1 MPAHAIFRFYAE
13 LNAFLAP
20 HRRQRAFTARL
31 ARAATVKHMCE
42 ACGVPHTEIAFIF
55 VDGEPATFRRLLHDG
70 ERVAVYPA
78 FSRFDLSP
86 LVPLNAPPP
95 GIPRFIADSHLGGLT
110 RFLRMAGFDCP
121 FRNDYDDREIATLA
135 QQENRIVLTR
145 DTQLLMQRRIQH
157 GAFVHALRTEAQ
169 FTEIVHRFA
178 LTPHLRPFTRCLLCN
193 VPLVE
198 VTKDAVLDQLP
209 PSVRERQ
216 QQFRRCPQC
225 LRIYW
230 PGSHW
235 ERMRAMLA
243 SAAAIDFVAQSDL
256 ARGGRP

>member
-1 MPAHAIFRFYAE
+1 MSACATFRFYAE

-20 HRRQRAFTARL
+20 ARRQRAFTAPL
-31 ARAATVKHMCE
+31 ARAATTKHMCE
-42 ACGVPHTEIAFIF
+42 ACGVPHTEVAFIF

-95 GIPRFIADSHLGGLT
+95 GIPRFVADSHLGGLT
-110 RFLRMAGFDCP
+110 RFLRMAGFDCL
-121 FRNDYDDREIATLA
+121 FRNDYDDREIATFA

-145 DTQLLMQRRIQH
+145 DTQLLMQRKIQY

-169 FTEIVHRFA
+169 FAEIVRRFA
-178 LTPHLRPFTRCLLCN
+178 LPPHFRPFTRCLLCN

-209 PSVRERQ
+209 ASVRERQ
-216 QQFRRCPQC
+216 QQFRRCPSC
-225 LRIYW
+225 
-230 PGSHW
+230 
-235 ERMRAMLA
+235 A
-243 SAAAIDFVAQSDL
+243 STGP
-256 ARGGRP
+256 ARTGNACGRCWH